1 MGDDFHNIP
10 RLFID
15 QPFSKNAGLELSK
28 DQNHYLK
35 NVLRR
40 KEGDNLRVFN
50 AKDGEF
56 IAKIEEMGKK
66 SGVLRLCTLLFEQK
80 NPENR
85 VFVLFCPIKKQKMDF
100 LIEKAVE
107 LGATDLVPVISER
120 TQYSKINKDRLH
132 AQMMEAAEQCER
144 MDIPRLHDVQKLEKR
159 ITEWDGPDIYA
170 CIEREDVERA
180 STMPDQDQDV
190 AFLIGPEGGFTKEE
204 TAWLADKAH
213 IHPLSLGRRILRAET
228 AVIYCLARFTKI
240 S

>member
-15 QPFSKNAGLELSK
+15 QPFSKNAILELSK

-40 KEGDNLRVFN
+40 KKGDNMRVFN

-66 SGVLRLCTLLFEQK
+66 SGVIRLESHLFDQK
-80 NPENR
+80 HPKNR

-120 TQYSKINKDRLH
+120 TQYSKINDDRLH

-144 MDIPRLHDVQKLEKR
+144 MDIPHLHDAQKLEKR

-170 CIEREDVERA
+170 CIESDEVERV
-180 STMPDQDQDV
+180 SVLPDQHQDV
-190 AFLIGPEGGFTKEE
+190 AFLIGPEGGFTHGEA
-204 TAWLADKAH
+204 AWLSDKDY
-213 IHPLSLGRRILRAET
+213 IHPLSLGSRILRAET
-228 AVIYCLARFTKI
+228 AVLFCLARFTDL